1 LTASPPA
8 AHDGDPDDDVGP
20 EVRGTTMAAHTYGIS
35 EIVGTSET
43 SIDDAISGAIARAN
57 KTMRGLDWFEVTNVR
72 GHLEDGAIAHFQVT
86 VKVGFR
92 IEE

>member
-1 LTASPPA
+1 
-8 AHDGDPDDDVGP
+8 
-20 EVRGTTMAAHTYGIS
+20 MAAHTYGIS